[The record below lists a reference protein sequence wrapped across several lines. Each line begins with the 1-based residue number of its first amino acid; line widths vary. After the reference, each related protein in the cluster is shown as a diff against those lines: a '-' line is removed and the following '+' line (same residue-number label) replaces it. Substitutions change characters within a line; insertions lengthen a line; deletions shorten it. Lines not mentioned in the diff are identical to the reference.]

1 MAQLKIL
8 RQLLQALAVVQLDLA
23 ASPIELLQLLN
34 QRDLRLDANVQ
45 ASQLLVQLKA
55 NVWKQ
60 KTEKPE

>member
-23 ASPIELLQLLN
+23 ASPIKLLQLLN